1 MKNQLLFSFLLT
13 AFVFTSCKN
22 DDENLT
28 QEPEPHPIEGK
39 WELLKKEGDWNPTT
53 YTTDEVI
60 WTFNQNN
67 VEIEI
72 NIEEEEH
79 IIRSM
84 LFPFHVSGTYEYSI
98 NENQIHFELGYMPDG
113 GYLTHPVHIS
123 SDTLI
128 IGEDYYSPTGG
139 GGLKLTFKR
148 K

>member
-1 MKNQLLFSFLLT
+1 MNNILHIFIYFLSF
-13 AFVFTSCKN
+13 FVILSCNN
-22 DDENLT
+22 DDENEE
-28 QEPEPHPIEGK
+28 QQPHPIEGK
-39 WELLKKEGDWNPTT
+39 WELLKKEGDLNPIT

-79 IIRSM
+79 LIRSM
-84 LFPFHVSGTYEYSI
+84 LFPFHIPGTYEYSL
-98 NENQIHFELGYMPDG
+98 NENQIHFELGYMPDE
-113 GYLTHPVHIS
+113 GYLNHPFHIS

-128 IGEDYYSPTGG
+128 IGEDFYGPAGG

-148 K
+148 N